1 MLAKVLGV
9 QGLIV
14 VITKMGTADWSEA
27 RYNSIKT
34 AVVPFLESSC
44 GFDSNYIPFIP
55 VDSIKNIGIH

>member
-1 MLAKVLGV
+1 MLAKALGV

-14 VITKMGTADWSEA
+14 VVTKMSTVDWSET
-27 RYNSIKT
+27 RFNMIKT
-34 AVVPFLESSC
+34 SVTPFLESSC